1 MPQSAISAYLSG
13 RNPDQID
20 SGMIAY
26 LGNLQ
31 EVSKV
36 SPGICKSIVKELAD
50 QRSNLKLIASENY
63 CSLSTQLAMGNL
75 LTDKYAE
82 GYPFH
87 RFYAGCSNVDD
98 IEAYAAEQACKLFG
112 AEHAYVQ
119 PHSGADA
126 NLIAYWAIL
135 NSRIEIPE
143 LEKIGET
150 NPSKLSQEDWN
161 TLRAKLGNQRLLGM
175 DYYSGGHLTHGY
187 RHNISAQMFDS
198 YNYSVNPSTGL
209 LDYDEIERMAME
221 IKPLILLAGYS
232 AYPRCIN
239 FARMRQIA
247 DKAGAVF
254 MVDMAHFAGLVAGGV
269 FKGDFNPIPH
279 AHVVTT
285 TTHKTLRD
293 QEADSFSA
301 LRNSQKA

>member
-112 AEHAYVQ
+112 AEHAYVHPQ
-119 PHSGADA
+119 RCRCKSDCLLGYLNSTSRFPNWKNRVKQTPQSSPRKTGIHSG
-126 NLIAYWAIL
+126 
-135 NSRIEIPE
+135 
-143 LEKIGET
+143 
-150 NPSKLSQEDWN
+150 
-161 TLRAKLGNQRLLGM
+161 KLGNQRLLEWITLGQA
-175 DYYSGGHLTHGY
+175 L
-187 RHNISAQMFDS
+187 
-198 YNYSVNPSTGL
+198 NPG
-209 LDYDEIERMAME
+209 
-221 IKPLILLAGYS
+221 
-232 AYPRCIN
+232 
-239 FARMRQIA
+239 
-247 DKAGAVF
+247 
-254 MVDMAHFAGLVAGGV
+254 
-269 FKGDFNPIPH
+269 
-279 AHVVTT
+279 
-285 TTHKTLRD
+285 
-293 QEADSFSA
+293 
-301 LRNSQKA
+301 

>member
-198 YNYSVNPSTGL
+198 
-209 LDYDEIERMAME
+209 
-221 IKPLILLAGYS
+221 
-232 AYPRCIN
+232 
-239 FARMRQIA
+239 
-247 DKAGAVF
+247 
-254 MVDMAHFAGLVAGGV
+254 
-269 FKGDFNPIPH
+269 
-279 AHVVTT
+279 
-285 TTHKTLRD
+285 
-293 QEADSFSA
+293 
-301 LRNSQKA
+301 